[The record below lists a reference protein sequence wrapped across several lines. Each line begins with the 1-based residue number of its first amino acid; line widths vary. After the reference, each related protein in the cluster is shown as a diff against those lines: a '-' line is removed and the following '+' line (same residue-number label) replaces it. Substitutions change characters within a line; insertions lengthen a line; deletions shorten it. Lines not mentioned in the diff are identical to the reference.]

1 MPGGGGGLGRGLF
14 GRKGPFTA
22 SKLRF
27 PLLRLQ
33 LGNNVHFNPVN
44 HGVGGAL
51 FAPPSI
57 SFCHLLKIIVRHPY
71 LKILDLASRFVADA
85 LMKKCQ
91 EI

>member
-33 LGNNVHFNPVN
+33 LGNNVHFNPLN
-44 HGVGGAL
+44 HGGVGEL
-51 FAPPSI
+51 YAPPFI
-57 SFCHLLKIIVRHPY
+57 SFCHLLKIIVRHSN
-71 LKILDLASRFVADA
+71 LKILDHVSRFVADA
-85 LMKKCQ
+85 PMKKCQ